1 MQKQQDKSLYQK
13 NGYAVMLIA
22 RDLLSLKEGGRMR
35 TIAQYCEQLEVSR
48 WTIQTALKF
57 FEENHCFQ
65 LEKRGTLGTYAHHLD
80 QKKLW
85 DLSGWN
91 PLIGLA
97 PLPTCNILEGLM
109 TGLKESF
116 TEQGPVLLT
125 YMLPAAKR
133 LEFLSTR
140 RCQFAVVSRLGMQLS
155 REKYPDLYIAED
167 LDGVKYSLPFKIY
180 FNKEG
185 ETKVRDGMTIG
196 IYKEAQE
203 QAFISEKICKGKNV
217 RKKYGTYHELLR
229 MFSKEEI
236 DVMVYRGDDQLK
248 HYLKGKEGISLPQEM
263 KELDQLTQK
272 PVIVVHKEE
281 YGMGEILKKLIQ
293 KETISMIQKE
303 VLEGSREPNYI

>member
-22 RDLLSLKEGGRMR
+22 RDLLSLKEGERMR
-35 TIAQYCEQLEVSR
+35 TIAQYCEQFKVSR

-57 FEENHCFQ
+57 FEENNCFQ
-65 LEKRGTLGTYAHHLD
+65 LEKRGTLGSYVYQID

-85 DLSGWN
+85 DLSGWK

-97 PLPTCNILEGLM
+97 PLPTCNILEGFM
-109 TGLKESF
+109 TGLKESLIN
-116 TEQGPVLLT
+116 QGPILLT

-155 REKYPDLYIAED
+155 KEKYPDLDIAED
-167 LDGVKYSLPFKIY
+167 LDCVKYSLPFKIY
-180 FNKEG
+180 FNDGDRTEV
-185 ETKVRDGMTIG
+185 EDGMTVG

-203 QAFISEKICKGKNV
+203 QAYISEKICEGKTV
-217 RKKYGTYHELLR
+217 HRKYGTYHELLR

-236 DVMVYRGDDQLK
+236 DMLVYRGDDQLK
-248 HYLKGKEGISLPQEM
+248 HYLNEKKGIRLPESM
-263 KELDQLTQK
+263 DDLDQLTQM
-272 PVIVVHKEE
+272 PVLVIHKEE
-281 YGMGEILKKLIQ
+281 YALGNLLKKMTQ
-293 KETISMIQKE
+293 KEKIAAIQQD
-303 VLEGSREPNYI
+303 VLKGVREPNYI